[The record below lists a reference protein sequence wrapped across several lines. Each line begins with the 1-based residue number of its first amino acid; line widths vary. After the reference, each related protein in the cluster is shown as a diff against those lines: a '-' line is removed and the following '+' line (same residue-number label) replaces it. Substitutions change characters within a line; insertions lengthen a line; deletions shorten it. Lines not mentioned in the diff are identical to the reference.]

1 MEALVSLPVDEMA
14 VTPTFVEPE
23 ASVSKIIGILQS
35 RNASEALVEY
45 EGKVG
50 LIAFHELL
58 AVTHPDTTKASTIMI
73 YPPKIRPESSVID
86 AVEMMVRHRLKAIP
100 VIHGRDKVDVIT
112 VRSVLDRIAV
122 LPGLERFSA
131 SDVMKTEPI
140 TLMDTDPI
148 SKARRLMIEQ
158 RIEHLPVV
166 SYEKRVLR
174 GMVTAQLIVFNLIR
188 PKEAVQRGYA
198 GASQFVPM
206 DSEVTGLMDDQPL
219 RVEPQTHLRSVID
232 GMRRTL
238 KSAAAVEIFSELQGI
253 ITEKDIVRFLL
264 QFKQQ
269 STPPI
274 YIVGIP
280 MEDYLE
286 AEMIKSKI
294 TRTIETVMKAYP
306 YLEEAFLRVKPIRS
320 VGKKKLFSTELR
332 LSTPREN
339 FVVKGEGWDLPTVAD
354 RLCERLKRR
363 LLVKRRR
370 QTERLRR
377 GPESSPYPPP

>member
-1 MEALVSLPVDEMA
+1 MEAIVSLPVGEMA

-23 ASVSKIIGILQS
+23 APVSKIIGILQS

-50 LIAFHELL
+50 LVAFHELL

-73 YPPKIRPESSVID
+73 YPPKIQAENSAID
-86 AVEMMVRHRLKAIP
+86 AVEMMVRHPLKAIP
-100 VIHGRDKVDVIT
+100 VMRGGDKVEVIT
-112 VRSVLDRIAV
+112 VRSVLDKIAAV
-122 LPGLERFSA
+122 PGLERFSA

-148 SKARRLMIEQ
+148 SKARHIMIEQ

-166 SYEKRVLR
+166 SSEKRVLR
-174 GMVTAQLIVFNLIR
+174 GMVTAQLIVFNLIQ
-188 PKEAVQRGYA
+188 PKDAVQRGYA
-198 GASQFVPM
+198 GASQPEPM

-219 RVEPQTHLRSVID
+219 RVGPQTRLRSVID
-232 GMRRTL
+232 DMRRTP
-238 KSAAAVEIFSELQGI
+238 KSAAAVELFSELQGI

-264 QFKQQ
+264 HFRQQ

-280 MEDYLE
+280 TEDYLE

-294 TRTIETVMKAYP
+294 TRTIEKVMKAYP
-306 YLEEAFLRVKPIRS
+306 FLEEAFLRVKPIRS

-332 LSTPREN
+332 LSTPRDN
-339 FVVKGEGWDLPTVAD
+339 FVVTGDGWDLPSVAD
-354 RLCERLKRR
+354 RLCEKLKRR
-363 LLVKRRR
+363 LMVKRKRE
-370 QTERLRR
+370 TKRLPRA
-377 GPESSPYPPP
+377 PESPPYTP